1 MIGNIKQCMLYLSL
15 QDDSK
20 TYEVKEYKEKRSL
33 NANSYYWVLLSK
45 LARILNISNE
55 EAHFK
60 MIKSY
65 SNCYI
70 VPLKEEIEPS
80 NVFKYYEY
88 YNKGTINGIPA
99 IQYMVYQRS
108 SNMNTKEFSKLL
120 DGLVSECKE
129 LEIETKTPEELAQ
142 LEGYEK

>member
-65 SNCYI
+65 SNCYV
-70 VPLKEEIEPS
+70 VPLNE
-80 NVFKYYEY
+80 NVNPQHIFKYYEEY
-88 YNKGTINGIPA
+88 KPGTIKGIKV
-99 IQYMVYQRS
+99 IMYKVYQPS
-108 SNMNTKEFSKLL
+108 SEMNTKEFSKLL

-129 LEIETKTPEELAQ
+129 LEIEAKTPEELAQ